1 MEEYRFVFRAPAAP
15 GRVVLRAR
23 NTGRQEHELV
33 LLPLPEDF
41 PPIAEQLKGRQR
53 RLVGTLAFVQPLHAG
68 KEGVLAVDLRRGRYA
83 IVCLL
88 EDREGVRN
96 AERGMATEFRVR

>member
-1 MEEYRFVFRAPAAP
+1 MARRAGALAGLALAAASCGGSPEPPLPPSASTMRVDMEEYRFVFRAPAAP

-41 PPIAEQLKGRQR
+41 PPIAEQLKG
-53 RLVGTLAFVQPLHAG
+53 
-68 KEGVLAVDLRRGRYA
+68 
-83 IVCLL
+83 
-88 EDREGVRN
+88 
-96 AERGMATEFRVR
+96 